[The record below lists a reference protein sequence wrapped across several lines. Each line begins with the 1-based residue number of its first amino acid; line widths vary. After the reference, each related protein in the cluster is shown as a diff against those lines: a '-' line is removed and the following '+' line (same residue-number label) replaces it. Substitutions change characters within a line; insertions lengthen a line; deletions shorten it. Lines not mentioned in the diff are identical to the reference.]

1 MPERKREA
9 WVPDAEA
16 RELDVMF
23 ILRDIRRRE
32 SLPGT
37 VCQYIGAGSRR
48 NGQSLSRCAT
58 APFTQGSLRAAG
70 PYDRGAIE
78 GAKRRSGLLQK
89 DSRGRLPVWRWIL
102 LLGGFLL
109 LVLALGVLGSVET
122 GRMEILPGVLLMVG
136 FGGLGVMAMEGS
148 GMLR

>member
-1 MPERKREA
+1 MPEKKREA

-32 SLPGT
+32 SLPQT
-37 VCQYIGAGSRR
+37 VCQYIGAGRRPQISR
-48 NGQSLSRCAT
+48 
-58 APFTQGSLRAAG
+58 
-70 PYDRGAIE
+70 
-78 GAKRRSGLLQK
+78 K

-122 GRMEILPGVLLMVG
+122 GRMEILPGVLLMIG